1 MIEDVIVTEA
11 WSAVDA
17 DQRSDVRFQVTE
29 DAVVCLEGLV
39 LAGRGVGEGRE
50 TIV

>member
-1 MIEDVIVTEA
+1 MVEEVIVRKA
-11 WSAVDA
+11 WSAVDE

-29 DAVVCLEGLV
+29 DAVVSLEGLV
-39 LAGRGVGEGRE
+39 ANRGVGERSE